1 MAGATYMGDV
11 CVGTGKYTDQSGQEK
26 VRYVRIGA
34 WFESDQGHLSVKLD
48 ALPMPQEGG
57 CWLKLF
63 TPQADANTPAPQQQ
77 QAQAP
82 QQKQAP
88 APQRRGRY

>member
-26 VRYVRIGA
+26 IRYVRIGA

-63 TPQADANTPAPQQQ
+63 TPQTDANAAPAPAPQQQAPAPQQQ
-77 QAQAP
+77 Q
-82 QQKQAP
+82 QQ
-88 APQRRGRY
+88 QRRGRY